1 MSRSHRNNLQ
11 QLNGPGF
18 VENRFAASLRMS
30 GDTPDGFIREDS
42 GAQCRDPRRP
52 YAAKEPQ
59 NSRKSR
65 SPRLTGYSEPECGT
79 VISRMAF
86 GVNWSSS

>member
-42 GAQCRDPRRP
+42 GAPVQ
-52 YAAKEPQ
+52 
-59 NSRKSR
+59 R
-65 SPRLTGYSEPECGT
+65 SSTPVRGQRTPKFPEEQIPSLDRLLGT
-79 VISRMAF
+79 
-86 GVNWSSS
+86 